1 MADKG
6 LRPTSRFNTPAAEL
20 DLGAVAAKQ
29 TRKIRI
35 ISLAVAIALHGS
47 LAIWKVSA
55 ERRAVKPLTT
65 RFIKREP
72 RLIKPLELRKA
83 PKPKRRQM
91 RRRMKRVRAKV
102 DTRGI
107 SRAPKTSDV
116 LGSMMKPATQVARTT
131 AFERPVLEPLVVSD
145 KVAVAKASGAT
156 IDTSLE
162 MVDVS
167 ALDYGR
173 YHAAVIQDPDDK
185 RAIKGFFHLAAL
197 AWGTALPGVGYSIRT
212 TRYTESEG
220 GMGLRHLAEAVNEF
234 TDVQVKLIGQVFAD
248 SEELLG
254 IPWVYG
260 APDFR
265 TSEAERRSLGK
276 YLAAGGFVYSSAETG
291 GRDVPMRDAYKEALE
306 SVGYKHGRQWVIE
319 KLKNEHPLY
328 HSFFDFDGH
337 LAGVDPTRFHKLSQ
351 SIYTGTS
358 GNTVERKDYLEG
370 IHVDGRLAV
379 LIESKNYVSL
389 WQRHYFQ
396 DAWNPNPD
404 DKRGYLQF
412 GVNTIV
418 LALTQEGSIAQ
429 RLMAVQQ

>member
-1 MADKG
+1 MNEAATG
-6 LRPTSRFNTPAAEL
+6 PRSRFDTPSAGL
-20 DLGAVAAKQ
+20 DLGAVAARQ
-29 TRKIRI
+29 TRKIRL

-72 RLIKPLELRKA
+72 RLVKPLELRKA

-107 SRAPKTSDV
+107 SRAPKIHDV
-116 LGSMMKPATQVARTT
+116 LGSMVRPATEVARTT
-131 AFERPVLEPLVVSD
+131 AFQRPVLEPLVMSG
-145 KVAVAKASGAT
+145 KVAVTKSSGT
-156 IDTSLE
+156 SIDTSLE

-173 YHAAVIQDPDDK
+173 YHAAVIQDPDDR

-197 AWGTALPGVGYSIRT
+197 AWGTGF
-212 TRYTESEG
+212 TRQAASLRDQYTESEG

-234 TDVQVKLIGQVFAD
+234 TDVQVKLIGQVWVD

-396 DAWNPNPD
+396 DAWNPSPD

>member
-1 MADKG
+1 MADEG
-6 LRPTSRFNTPAAEL
+6 PGRISRFNTPAAAL

-35 ISLAVAIALHGS
+35 ISLAIAVALHAS
-47 LAIWKVSA
+47 LGIWKVSV

-72 RLIKPLELRKA
+72 RLVKPLELRKA

-107 SRAPKTSDV
+107 SRAPRIHDV
-116 LGSMMKPATQVARTT
+116 LGSMVRPATEVARTT
-131 AFERPVLEPLVVSD
+131 AFQRPVLEPLVMSG
-145 KVAVAKASGAT
+145 KVAVTKSSGT
-156 IDTSLE
+156 SIDTSLE

-197 AWGTALPGVGYSIRT
+197 AWGTGF
-212 TRYTESEG
+212 TRQAASLRDQYTESEG

-234 TDVQVKLIGQVFAD
+234 TDVQVKLIGQVWAD
-248 SEELLG
+248 SDELLG

-260 APDFR
+260 APDYK
-265 TSEAERRSLGK
+265 TSKAELRNLGK
-276 YLAAGGFVYSSAETG
+276 YLADGGFIYSSAQTG
-291 GRDVPMRDAYKEALE
+291 GRDIPMREAYKQALA
-306 SVGYKHGRQWVIE
+306 SAGYKYGRQWTFE
-319 KLKNEHPLY
+319 KLKNAHPVY

-337 LAGVDPTRFHKLSQ
+337 LAGIDPTGAHDLS
-351 SIYTGTS
+351 IDPFTGKG
-358 GNTVERKDYLEG
+358 GNTKERVDYLEG
-370 IHVDGRLAV
+370 ITLDRRLVV
-379 LIESKNYVSL
+379 LVESKDYASL
-389 WQRHYFQ
+389 WERYYFIN
-396 DAWNPNPD
+396 AWDSSPN

-412 GVNTIV
+412 GVNTII